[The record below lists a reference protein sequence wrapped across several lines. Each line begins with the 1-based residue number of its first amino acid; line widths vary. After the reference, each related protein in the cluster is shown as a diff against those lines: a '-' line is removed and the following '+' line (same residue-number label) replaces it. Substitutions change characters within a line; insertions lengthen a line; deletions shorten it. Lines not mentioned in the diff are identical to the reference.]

1 VAYLH
6 QGLATMGWRSTILCR
21 EPSVFEKESDV
32 GVIEWNGLADV
43 LGFWRFV
50 KACRDLQPDV
60 LHCHDSH
67 AFTVGTCLGAVT
79 GTPVVMT
86 RRVLFPLRVHALNRW
101 KYRRVARLIAI
112 STAVEQA
119 LRAIA
124 RGKPI
129 HVVAD
134 AVEGMPIT
142 RDERRAART
151 RLALDEDRIVIGCVG
166 HFTAEK
172 NAALLMDAAQH
183 LSQTRQ
189 NVMIVC
195 VGPLDE
201 EIGQRA
207 RTLPNVL
214 ATGFVANPL
223 DLYAAFDL
231 YVSTSQLEGLGSA
244 LLDAV
249 VRDIPAIAV
258 DSGGVR
264 DIFGE
269 RPRLA
274 SPGDR
279 YDFIRLLEQ
288 TLDALDATR
297 DDSRILGA
305 EARARFNL
313 QTMVQGNMDVYLRVP
328 QPVRR

>member
-1 VAYLH
+1 
-6 QGLATMGWRSTILCR
+6 
-21 EPSVFEKESDV
+21 
-32 GVIEWNGLADV
+32 
-43 LGFWRFV
+43 
-50 KACRDLQPDV
+50 
-60 LHCHDSH
+60 
-67 AFTVGTCLGAVT
+67 
-79 GTPVVMT
+79 
-86 RRVLFPLRVHALNRW
+86 
-101 KYRRVARLIAI
+101 
-112 STAVEQA
+112 
-119 LRAIA
+119 
-124 RGKPI
+124 
-129 HVVAD
+129 
-134 AVEGMPIT
+134 MPIT